1 MNRDPT
7 RIVAWVLVGLGVLVI
22 VLTKFVVD
30 ANYDAVLTYWS
41 QHPVS
46 LRRPAEPSY
55 LGGWLTGAIL
65 AGFGVL
71 LLAIRRPKPQS
82 DPRRKR

>member
-1 MNRDPT
+1 M

-41 QHPVS
+41 QHP
-46 LRRPAEPSY
+46 
-55 LGGWLTGAIL
+55 
-65 AGFGVL
+65 
-71 LLAIRRPKPQS
+71 
-82 DPRRKR
+82 